1 MWAHRSCTTPGFGAL
16 PAAAFGLA
24 FEAACAFRLLGEST
38 SDGFNLP
45 FAGAAA
51 GAPGR
56 ANDACFLAFDG
67 SAGFSAAV
75 VAAAAGF
82 GRGTAVDSAAPLPL
96 SCASV
101 RPL

>member
-24 FEAACAFRLLGEST
+24 FAAACAFRLLGEST
-38 SDGFNLP
+38 SDGFNLA

-56 ANDACFLAFDG
+56 AKDACFLAFDG
-67 SAGFSAAV
+67 SAGF
-75 VAAAAGF
+75 AAAAEAAGL
-82 GRGTAVDSAAPLPL
+82 GRGAAVDSAAPLPL